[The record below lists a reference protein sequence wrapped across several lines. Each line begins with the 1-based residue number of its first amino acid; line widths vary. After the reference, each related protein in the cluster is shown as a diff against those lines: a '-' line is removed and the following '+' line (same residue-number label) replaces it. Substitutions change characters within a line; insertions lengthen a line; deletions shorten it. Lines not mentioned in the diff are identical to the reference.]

1 MRFKGTTILFILLV
15 ILGGYVY
22 LTEIR
27 GKEERQ
33 KQEESKKKAF
43 QVEQKDISEIS
54 LVYPERTIAA
64 VKKGERQWEITSP
77 AGVQADSEEWESLA
91 SNIPQID
98 RNDTVAQN
106 AQDLTSFGLKDPPIK
121 VSAKTKDGKALEI
134 LFGGENPKKTYN
146 YAKLGG
152 SNDVFLTGSNW
163 SKTFTKTV
171 SDVRNKKLLEF
182 ETDDIDGVKIA
193 ENTKEL
199 EAQKSGENWQLR
211 KPVDTRADSSE
222 ISSFVSSIRFGRAQ
236 SFPDAA
242 VDAKAAGLDTP
253 PLKVTLHDG
262 KAKTD
267 RVVLIG
273 KSPEKDKYYARD
285 ASRDA
290 IFIMDKEIPEKA
302 RRPLLDWRDK
312 TIVKLDRDKLEKIE
326 IQRGSENV
334 SLLKSGSD
342 WNLAD
347 GKKVQLD
354 KVPGMLNALDFEK
367 AKDIVD
373 MPKALATYGLD
384 KPKLEVSFR
393 EGSKDPV
400 RVQFG
405 SDSKT
410 PEGIYLKSSDAP
422 AVKVVSKD
430 VFDKFNVKPEDIA
443 EAPPAPPT
451 PSTPPLSP
459 ADKPKS

>member
-1 MRFKGTTILFILLV
+1 MRFKGTTILFILFV

-22 LTEIR
+22 FTEYR

-43 QVEQKDISEIS
+43 QVEQKDITEIS
-54 LVYPERTIAA
+54 LVYPDRTFSA

-253 PLKVTLHDG
+253 ALKVTLHDG

-267 RVVLIG
+267 RVLLIG

-326 IQRGSENV
+326 IQRGS
-334 SLLKSGSD
+334 
-342 WNLAD
+342 
-347 GKKVQLD
+347 
-354 KVPGMLNALDFEK
+354 
-367 AKDIVD
+367 
-373 MPKALATYGLD
+373 
-384 KPKLEVSFR
+384 
-393 EGSKDPV
+393 
-400 RVQFG
+400 
-405 SDSKT
+405 
-410 PEGIYLKSSDAP
+410 
-422 AVKVVSKD
+422 
-430 VFDKFNVKPEDIA
+430 
-443 EAPPAPPT
+443 
-451 PSTPPLSP
+451 
-459 ADKPKS
+459 

>member
-1 MRFKGTTILFILLV
+1 MGKPCVEHSTDRPQRHRSAKRAGPDV
-15 ILGGYVY
+15 IW
-22 LTEIR
+22 
-27 GKEERQ
+27 
-33 KQEESKKKAF
+33 
-43 QVEQKDISEIS
+43 
-54 LVYPERTIAA
+54 PERPTHQSQR
-64 VKKGERQWEITSP
+64 ENE
-77 AGVQADSEEWESLA
+77 
-91 SNIPQID
+91 
-98 RNDTVAQN
+98 
-106 AQDLTSFGLKDPPIK
+106 
-121 VSAKTKDGKALEI
+121 DGKALEI

-253 PLKVTLHDG
+253 ALKVTLHDG

-267 RVVLIG
+267 RVLLIG

-443 EAPPAPPT
+443 EAPPAAPPPPT
-451 PSTPPLSP
+451 PATPP
-459 ADKPKS
+459 AYKPKS

>member
-1 MRFKGTTILFILLV
+1 MRFKGTTILFILFV

-22 LTEIR
+22 FTEFR

-43 QVEQKDISEIS
+43 QVEQKDISEFS
-54 LVYPERTIAA
+54 LIYPDRTIAA
-64 VKKGERQWEITSP
+64 VKKGEKQWEITSP
-77 AGVQADSEEWESLA
+77 AGVQADSDEWESLA
-91 SNIPQID
+91 SNFPQID

-106 AQDLTSFGLKDPPIK
+106 AQDLTSFGLKDPSVK
-121 VSAKTKDGKALEI
+121 VSAKTKDGKTLEI
-134 LFGGENPKKTYN
+134 LFGSENPKKTYN
-146 YAKLGG
+146 YAKLGA

-193 ENTKEL
+193 EGPKEV
-199 EAQKSGENWQLR
+199 EVQKSGENWQLK
-211 KPVDTRADSSE
+211 KPVDTKADSSE
-222 ISSFVSSIRFGRAQ
+222 VSSFVSSIRFGRAQ
-236 SFPDAA
+236 SFPAPP
-242 VDAKAAGLDTP
+242 VNAKTAGLDTP
-253 PLKVTLHDG
+253 ALKVTLHDG
-262 KAKTD
+262 KAKSD
-267 RVVLIG
+267 RLLLIG

-302 RRPLLDWRDK
+302 RRPLFDWRDK
-312 TIVKLDRDKLEKIE
+312 AIVKLERDKLEKIE
-326 IQRGSENV
+326 IQRGTDNI

-342 WNLAD
+342 WKLAD
-347 GKKVQLD
+347 GKKVQVD
-354 KVPGMLNALDFEK
+354 KVPGMLNTLDFEK
-367 AKDIVD
+367 TKDIID
-373 MPKALATYGLD
+373 MPKALSTYGLD
-384 KPKLEVSFR
+384 KPKLEVFFR
-393 EGSKDPV
+393 EGSNDPI

-410 PEGIYLKSSDAP
+410 PERIYLKSSDAP

-430 VFDKFNVKPEDIA
+430 VLDKFNVKTEDIA
-443 EAPPAPPT
+443 EAPPATPPSPPT
-451 PSTPPLSP
+451 PP

>member
-54 LVYPERTIAA
+54 LIYPDRTIAA
-64 VKKGERQWEITSP
+64 VKKGEKQWEITSP
-77 AGVQADSEEWESLA
+77 AGVQADSDEWESLA
-91 SNIPQID
+91 SNFPQID

-106 AQDLTSFGLKDPPIK
+106 AQDLTSFGLKDPSLK

-134 LFGGENPKKTYN
+134 LFGSENPKKTYN

-163 SKTFTKTV
+163 SRTFTKTV

-182 ETDDIDGVKIA
+182 ETDDVDGVKIA

-199 EAQKSGENWQLR
+199 EAQKSGENWQLK
-211 KPVDTRADSSE
+211 KPVDTKADTSE

-236 SFPDAA
+236 LFPDPP
-242 VDAKAAGLDTP
+242 VDAKTAGLDTP
-253 PLKVTLHDG
+253 ALKVSLHDG

-267 RVVLIG
+267 RVLLIG

-342 WNLAD
+342 WKLAD

-354 KVPGMLNALDFEK
+354 KVPGMLNTLDFEK
-367 AKDIVD
+367 AKDIID

-384 KPKLEVSFR
+384 KPRLEIVFR
-393 EGSKDPV
+393 QGSNELA
-400 RVQFG
+400 RIAFG
-405 SDSKT
+405 SESKS
-410 PEGIYLKSSDAP
+410 PEGIYAKTSDGP
-422 AVKVVSKD
+422 AVKVITKSI
-430 VFDKFNVKPEDIA
+430 FDNFSVKVEDLV
-443 EAPPAPPT
+443 ETPPAPP
-451 PSTPPLSP
+451 PAPEKPP
-459 ADKPKS
+459 AK